1 MTTVQELPA
10 DDGVNAAASYV
21 ARRIVTLAGPP
32 LDGGCI
38 VVQGGKIAAVG
49 PRRIATGRVVDLG
62 DALIAPGF
70 VNAHT
75 HLEFSG
81 LTKPLGTAG
90 MNFASWLREVIAFR
104 REGPFD
110 PQPAV
115 VAGLQESLAA
125 GVTTVGEITS
135 TVPRQ
140 LFERPPRGPNVTAF
154 IELIGLSESRA
165 AAKLASLDEFLA
177 AGDAAGVHRGIS
189 PHAPYTVRPS
199 LVDSAVV
206 RSTDQGVPLAF
217 HLAES
222 PEELELLRDGTGP
235 LVDLLREIGAWDAAA
250 IPRGSCPLDYLKTLS
265 SAPRTLLIHGN
276 YLADD
281 EIYFLAAQ
289 AERMATVYCPR
300 THAYFGHPR
309 HPLEKLLAAGA
320 AVAVGTDGRC
330 TSPDLDLRAEL
341 RYLRRAFPN
350 LSPERIVRLGTL
362 DGARALGVER
372 DVGTLEVGKQAD
384 FVVVAEVPDESDPYA
399 ALLDERAVLLRTV
412 VAGRLRIE
420 FIR

>member
-125 GVTTVGEITS
+125 GVTTVGEIAS

-154 IELIGLSESRA
+154 MELIGLSESRA
-165 AAKLASLDEFLA
+165 VAKLASLDEFLA
-177 AGDAAGVHRGIS
+177 AGDAAGVRRGIS

-199 LVDSAVV
+199 LVESAVA
-206 RSTDQGVPLAF
+206 RSTEQGVPLAF

-235 LVDLLREIGAWDAAA
+235 LVDLLREIGAWDATA
-250 IPRGSCPLDYLKTLS
+250 IPPKSRPLDYLKTLS
-265 SAPRTLLIHGN
+265 GAPRTLLIHGN
-276 YLADD
+276 YFADD
-281 EIYFLAAQ
+281 EIDFLAAQ
-289 AERMATVYCPR
+289 ADRMTTVYCPR
-300 THAYFGHPR
+300 THAYFGHAR

-330 TSPDLDLRAEL
+330 TNPDLDLRAEL
-341 RYLRRAFPN
+341 RCLHRTFPN
-350 LSPERIVRLGTL
+350 LSSERIVRLGTF
-362 DGARALGVER
+362 DGAWALGVER

-412 VAGRLRIE
+412 VAGQSRIE